1 MLKKC
6 LTRLILAGSSCV
18 IRFRYGMKFSL
29 ITGKWHLSAEQLR
42 KTDDSSCWRH
52 ISRTIFCTAFVMI
65 RVLYRIDT
73 DIHISSSN
81 SSICF
86 FLVRWLPL
94 ASPRLT
100 SLLTFISW
108 KSQLQHLLAFLSIPG
123 QGPLSWG
130 FRGTLLLLFLP
141 VLVVWYYRGIVLLCL
156 LVSLSRYSVS
166 SVGTRTTFVF
176 SSSAQQGAWR
186 QK

>member
-1 MLKKC
+1 M
-6 LTRLILAGSSCV
+6 
-18 IRFRYGMKFSL
+18 IRFRYGTKFSL

-52 ISRTIFCTAFVMI
+52 IPCTIFCTAFVI
-65 RVLYRIDT
+65 IGVLYQIDT

-86 FLVRWLPL
+86 FLVHWLPL

-100 SLLTFISW
+100 LLLTFISL
-108 KSQLQHLLAFLSIPG
+108 KSQLQHLAFLSIPG
-123 QGPLSWG
+123 QGPLLWG

-141 VLVVWYYRGIVLLCL
+141 FLMVWYYRGIVVLCLVVSFRLLCEL
-156 LVSLSRYSVS
+156 CRDKDHFCLFLQCPAGCLEAEVNVHG
-166 SVGTRTTFVF
+166 VNE
-176 SSSAQQGAWR
+176 
-186 QK
+186 